1 MRIAMLTPLPPVRSG
16 IAGYAAMLLPEMARR
31 ATVTAVVEQGEWA
44 APDGVEVIPFSRF
57 RRRDFDAVIGQLG
70 NNPHHDFIYGEA
82 MREPLH
88 AVLHDFVLHHLIVER
103 TLAAGDAAGYEAALR
118 ASHGEGGAGFA
129 RARAKG
135 LHEELG
141 NFFYPA
147 SVELARRSRGLLVH
161 NRWAA
166 ERLRDEGVTTPI
178 VLVEHPIEERP
189 LRTGARYTVRAR
201 LGVRPGERV
210 IGMFGFVTGAK
221 RPQAVFEAFARAR
234 RSSAKLRLLIVG
246 EPAPNVDLDALARK
260 FDLPSGS
267 WNATGFVDDAAF
279 EDHLEAADR
288 IVNLRYPTAGE
299 MSGPLVRIFRL
310 GRPVAVTAV
319 AQFLEFPDTLVT
331 RIPLGEGEVE
341 ALASF
346 MGDDRLPD
354 PSAAQQRWIAEHGSI
369 AKSADAYLRALEGAD
384 DVPERPRV
392 VPRSLPL
399 LPRLSAGGFTA
410 TRLADRLSIRFTLS
424 NEGDAVH
431 RAAVYGEPALR
442 IVAKGFAGAEERF
455 NAWLAPG
462 GDLVPGG
469 RIAMAAE
476 LGAVSPVDRIELYAA
491 ISEVPYY
498 PFPPFAVFPLGEPA
512 VH

>member
-1 MRIAMLTPLPPVRSG
+1 MRIAVLTPLPPVRSG
-16 IAGYAAMLLPEMARR
+16 IAGYAAMLLPELARR
-31 ATVTAVVEQGEWA
+31 AAVTAVVDQREWV
-44 APDGVEVIPFSRF
+44 APAGVEVIPFSRF
-57 RRRDFDAVIGQLG
+57 RRDDYDAVVGQLG
-70 NNPHHDFIYGEA
+70 NNPHHDYIYGEA
-82 MREPLH
+82 MRAPLH

-118 ASHGEGGAGFA
+118 ANHGEGGAGFA

-147 SVELARRSRGLLVH
+147 SVELARRSKGILVH
-161 NRWAA
+161 NRWAG

-178 VLVEHPIEERP
+178 VLVEHPIEDRP
-189 LRTGARYTVRAR
+189 SRGGSREAVRAK
-201 LGVRPGERV
+201 LGLEPDERV

-221 RPQAVFEAFARAR
+221 RPQVVFEAFARAR
-234 RSSAKLRLLIVG
+234 RANAKLRLLIVG
-246 EPAPNVDLDALARK
+246 EPAPNVDLDTLARK

-267 WNATGFVDDAAF
+267 WMATGFVDDDAF
-279 EDHLEAADR
+279 DDFLEAADR

-319 AQFLEFPDTLVT
+319 AQFLEIPESLVT
-331 RIPLGEGEVE
+331 RIPVVEGEVA

-369 AKSADAYLRALEGAD
+369 AKSADAYMRALEGAD
-384 DVPERPRV
+384 DLPERARV

-399 LPRLSAGGFTA
+399 LPRLRAGGFTA
-410 TRLADRLSIRFTLS
+410 ARLAGRLSIRFTLS
-424 NEGDAVH
+424 NEGDAIH

-442 IVAKGFAGAEERF
+442 VVAKGFAGAEERF
-455 NAWLAPG
+455 DVWLAPEGDLAPG
-462 GDLVPGG
+462 GSTTV
-469 RIAMAAE
+469 AAE
-476 LGAVSPVDRIELYAA
+476 LGVVPPVDRIELYSAA
-491 ISEVPYY
+491 SEIPYY
-498 PFPPFAVFPLGEPA
+498 PFPPFAVFPL
-512 VH
+512 